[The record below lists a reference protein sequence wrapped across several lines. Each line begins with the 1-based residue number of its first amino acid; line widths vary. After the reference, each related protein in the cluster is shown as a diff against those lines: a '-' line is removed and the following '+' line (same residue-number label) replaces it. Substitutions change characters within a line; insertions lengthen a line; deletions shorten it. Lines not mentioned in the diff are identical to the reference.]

1 MASLPSKM
9 LEDIVVSKVRVKL
22 LDIFLANPTEI
33 YHVRGLVRKTDEEI
47 NAVRRELL
55 HLETVGILKKE
66 PRGNRLYY
74 WVNSNYS
81 LYPELLAVVAKETG
95 LGVQIIK
102 NRNRIGKISF
112 CVFSKK
118 FVGRMERKED
128 EVDVLVVGNVVMPE
142 LSVLI
147 KAEEEKRDREIN
159 YTVMTDEEFDFR
171 KRRRDPFLLGIL
183 GSGKVIIVGDEEELL
198 K

>member
-1 MASLPSKM
+1 M
-9 LEDIVVSKVRVKL
+9 LEDIVVSKARVKL
-22 LDIFLANPTEI
+22 LDVFLANPREI
-33 YHVRGLVRKTDEEI
+33 YHVRGLVRKTGEEI

-55 HLETVGILKKE
+55 HLETLGVLRKE

-74 WVNSNYS
+74 WVNPSYHLYS
-81 LYPELLAVVAKETG
+81 ELLAIVAKETG

-112 CVFSKK
+112 CVFSRK
-118 FVGRMERKED
+118 FVERKERKQD
-128 EVDVLVVGNVVMPE
+128 EVDVLVVGAIVMPE

-147 KAEEEKRDREIN
+147 KAEEEKRGQEIN
-159 YTVMTDEEFDFR
+159 YTVMTNEEFDFR

-183 GSGKVIIVGDEEELL
+183 AAGKIIIIGDEEELL
-198 K
+198 KS